1 MIKDP
6 KISAIGVDVFFFW
19 CLFFFFLVVIHLGGS
34 RVTARQE
41 GAVGYWLI
49 SLSSVHGG
57 YTRPL
62 QETLMNHSVQ

>member
-19 CLFFFFLVVIHLGGS
+19 CLFFFFLVKSVIHLGGS

-41 GAVGYWLI
+41 GAVGFWLI
-49 SLSSVHGG
+49 SLSSVHEG
-57 YTRPL
+57 
-62 QETLMNHSVQ
+62 